1 VGYVSDSKPIVIRVE
16 RLNVWLG
23 RVHVLK
29 DVSGL
34 AIPRNSVFTI
44 MGPSSSGKTTLLKT
58 FNRIIELNRDARVE
72 GKVTL
77 DGEYIFS
84 MDPVVLRRRV
94 GMVFQQ
100 PNPFPHM
107 SIYDN
112 IAYALRANGI
122 VKDKARL
129 REIVRSVLEQVHLW
143 DEVKNRLN
151 SPAGKLSSGQQQR
164 LVIARALALK
174 PEVLLMD
181 EPTSMV
187 DVVNARK
194 IEQLI
199 TELRRSITIVLVTH
213 NPQQAMRISDYVAFL
228 YDGRLIE
235 WGPTKIVFS
244 TPSNK
249 LTEMYVMGRV

>member
-1 VGYVSDSKPIVIRVE
+1 
-16 RLNVWLG
+16 
-23 RVHVLK
+23 
-29 DVSGL
+29 
-34 AIPRNSVFTI
+34 
-44 MGPSSSGKTTLLKT
+44 
-58 FNRIIELNRDARVE
+58 
-72 GKVTL
+72 
-77 DGEYIFS
+77 
-84 MDPVVLRRRV
+84 
-94 GMVFQQ
+94 
-100 PNPFPHM
+100 
-107 SIYDN
+107 
-112 IAYALRANGI
+112 
-122 VKDKARL
+122 
-129 REIVRSVLEQVHLW
+129 
-143 DEVKNRLN
+143 
-151 SPAGKLSSGQQQR
+151 
-164 LVIARALALK
+164 
-174 PEVLLMD
+174 MD